1 MHRVCVSLLAAVT
14 NYHTFHNIKQEEFIF
29 SQFWRPD
36 ARNQFHWMEIEFLS
50 GPHLLWRFL
59 GRICS
64 FFSFWWLLVFHGVIR
79 LCCRIEYNRSVAKF
93 KRWGRTTEGRDEH
106 MISAWNIQH
115 TWGSEERASS
125 GDSALGVC
133 LLLMTMRSTHS
144 AAYMGSVAASCY
156 SKEPL
161 PLLCGVWKLSVCLRA
176 TDTHIAKQFQENLRP
191 SRVKVIVLSVLWDL
205 GVQYSLWACQHIFC
219 TQFLLETR
227 GGSGLLLDPPCT
239 AGILDLWPC
248 HSSLFFLI
256 AVSLLVWTTSPS
268 VTNSLWV
275 LGQNSHPAIPC
286 WLYVMEQMTPHL
298 QVMIDHT
305 HTHNR
310 PWFPSRLAKE
320 ITSITLLPSSQGW
333 PWFDPWVL
341 ISLSA
346 WISHQHPSLS
356 MCPCCCFSI
365 TLGLWACLSFSFG
378 WPSRT

>member
-1 MHRVCVSLLAAVT
+1 MHRVCVSLLAAVR

-36 ARNQFHWMEIEFLS
+36 ARNQFHWMETEFLS

-133 LLLMTMRSTHS
+133 LLLMAIRSTHS

-161 PLLCGVWKLSVCLRA
+161 PLLCGVWNKAV
-176 TDTHIAKQFQENLRP
+176 
-191 SRVKVIVLSVLWDL
+191 
-205 GVQYSLWACQHIFC
+205 GVSEGHW
-219 TQFLLETR
+219 
-227 GGSGLLLDPPCT
+227 
-239 AGILDLWPC
+239 
-248 HSSLFFLI
+248 
-256 AVSLLVWTTSPS
+256 
-268 VTNSLWV
+268 
-275 LGQNSHPAIPC
+275 
-286 WLYVMEQMTPHL
+286 
-298 QVMIDHT
+298 HT
-305 HTHNR
+305 H
-310 PWFPSRLAKE
+310 S
-320 ITSITLLPSSQGW
+320 
-333 PWFDPWVL
+333 
-341 ISLSA
+341 
-346 WISHQHPSLS
+346 
-356 MCPCCCFSI
+356 
-365 TLGLWACLSFSFG
+365 
-378 WPSRT
+378 